1 MGNQEVIATTVIDA
15 GPEPIWAF
23 LAEAN
28 RFAEW
33 VDATKKMRS
42 IDPGPFGVD
51 YVYKEYGGIY
61 PFFAKSRWIVTT
73 FVPCT
78 HQIHMG
84 DDGKVKMPLD
94 IRVESLEDAGRST
107 TTQTRLTI
115 TLGLQPRWFVKPA
128 LAILWPL
135 LMRKKAQASM
145 NQTVANA
152 KRLVEAEADVTE
164 EA

>member
-1 MGNQEVIATTVIDA
+1 VLTLLCLVIAVIVEKGPPITLRVFRVERNNIGNQRVVATTVIDA

-23 LAEAN
+23 LAETN

-33 VDATKKMRS
+33 VDATKNVRS

-51 YVYKEYGGIY
+51 YVYKEYGGIH

-73 FVPCT
+73 FVHCA

-94 IRVESLEDAGRST
+94 IRLESLEEDAAAD
-107 TTQTRLTI
+107 RLLLRK
-115 TLGLQPRWFVKPA
+115 LGSPLRFVCNHA
-128 LAILWPL
+128 GL
-135 LMRKKAQASM
+135 
-145 NQTVANA
+145 
-152 KRLVEAEADVTE
+152 
-164 EA
+164 

>member
-1 MGNQEVIATTVIDA
+1 
-15 GPEPIWAF
+15 
-23 LAEAN
+23 
-28 RFAEW
+28 

-42 IDPGPFGVD
+42 FDPGPFGVD

-61 PFFAKSRWIVTT
+61 PFFAKSRWIVTQY
-73 FVPCT
+73 VPCT

-84 DDGKVKMPLD
+84 DDGTVKMPLD
-94 IRVESLEDAGRST
+94 IRLESLEDA
-107 TTQTRLTI
+107 QTRLTI